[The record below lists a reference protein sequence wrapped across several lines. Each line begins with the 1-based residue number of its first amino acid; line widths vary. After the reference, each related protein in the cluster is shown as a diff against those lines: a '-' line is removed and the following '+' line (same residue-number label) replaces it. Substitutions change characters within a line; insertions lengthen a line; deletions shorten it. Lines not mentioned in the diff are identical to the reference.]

1 MRLLRSIVPV
11 IAVFLLAFSISL
23 YSFRAARGS
32 DHQDSPTVVA
42 NPLADIT
49 DVFAFPDPHDASKVA
64 LVMDVRPLIPAG
76 MTGGIALDPN
86 VLYQFKIA
94 NTGVASSSFT
104 ENAVIQFTANTTG
117 TSQTV
122 TLYCPAAPNEMG
134 TKNTTVAKTG
144 EFEFGK
150 VKDLSNGKIKVF
162 VGPRRDPFFFDLAQ
176 FFKIIPDRNY
186 KNHPNPP
193 PPTATSFRF
202 ASASQPI
209 ILNGVNYGTA
219 GSNDCVIAQ
228 PNDYLKPFDVISIII
243 EMPKSML
250 APQGGAPGLIGL
262 WATTATPDG
271 QAE

>member
-1 MRLLRSIVPV
+1 MRLLRATIPMV
-11 IAVFLLAFSISL
+11 AVFLLAFSVSL
-23 YSFRAARGS
+23 YSFKAARGS

-49 DVFAFPDPHDASKVA
+49 DVFAFPDPHDAGRVA
-64 LVMDVRPLIPAG
+64 LVMNVRPLIPSG

-94 NTGVASSSFT
+94 NGVSSGDYT
-104 ENAVIQFTANTTG
+104 ESRVLQFTADGTG
-117 TSQTV
+117 TGQTIS
-122 TLYCPAAPNEMG
+122 LYGPAKPNEVG
-134 TKNTTVAKTG
+134 TKNTTVTKTG
-144 EFEFGK
+144 QFAFGK
-150 VKDLSNGKIKVF
+150 VSSVDNGRIKVF

-186 KNHPNPP
+186 QNHPNPP

-209 ILNGVNYGTA
+209 VLNGVSYGTA
-219 GSNDCVIAQ
+219 GSNKCVIAQ
-228 PNDYLKPFDVISIII
+228 PSDLLKPYNVLSIII
-243 EMPKSML
+243 EVPKSML
-250 APQGGAPGLIGL
+250 ASGGKPGVIGL